1 MTLPAHFWRRFPRR
15 VVEVHGQEPWLP
27 DETPF
32 CTYSERHQIMRE
44 NYRYSMA
51 SLDALCK
58 RIDETLYNSRANL
71 LVFENETLEVSGDDD
86 EL

>member
-1 MTLPAHFWRRFPRR
+1 MTFDFDA
-15 VVEVHGQEPWLP
+15 
-27 DETPF
+27 F
-32 CTYSERHQIMRE
+32 CAQADNLAAELL
-44 NYRYSMA
+44 A
-51 SLDALCK
+51 ALDALCK

>member
-1 MTLPAHFWRRFPRR
+1 MVDFDLAAYLIN
-15 VVEVHGQEPWLP
+15 V
-27 DETPF
+27 D
-32 CTYSERHQIMRE
+32 
-44 NYRYSMA
+44 A
-51 SLDALCK
+51 SAAYLLAELDALCK

>member
-1 MTLPAHFWRRFPRR
+1 MTDDFDL
-15 VVEVHGQEPWLP
+15 
-27 DETPF
+27 D
-32 CTYSERHQIMRE
+32 TYLGAVD
-44 NYRYSMA
+44 A
-51 SLDALCK
+51 SAAELLAELDALCK